1 MTNNMSN
8 DWTDKLRDQLA
19 DYQEPVKD
27 DLWAAIEQSL
37 AQQASPQADSSGGEF
52 FQETSMKSE
61 KPARQVLLRRFS
73 MAAAIAVLAVG
84 GTYVYLQSQH
94 EGELPVRDLAVVQPQ
109 AHAAVSVSH
118 ASSQEETEVGTS
130 TAVTSIDRSLMA
142 SAKNAVA
149 EFWAAKPQGEGQAVA
164 SDAEVETA
172 VLASM
177 EGSAPL
183 EVEGKPAEKTV
194 SQQENQQKKPRQKN
208 GDAKLVAYNPLESV
222 SAQDVVLHG
231 KSRRSSGWS
240 MQVYGENGLV
250 GNSMSNGNS
259 PMLASDMP
267 SPESFPT
274 DGDHEYAN
282 VFDTKLASG
291 FMANDY
297 AEEVKHHQPLS
308 VGLQVGFGLASR
320 LRLTMGVVY
329 TKTSSDFVNT
339 AGVAKHV
346 TTQDLHYIGIPV
358 NLCYRVWGTRN
369 LHTYMTVG
377 GEGAVNVKNHTESD
391 GQETSSQRDRMQW
404 SGNVSAG
411 VQYDFIPQ
419 LGIYV
424 EPGMKYYFDNGSQI
438 ENVFKDKKCNFNFQF
453 GLRWNIGK

>member
-19 DYQEPVKD
+19 GYQEPVKD

-37 AQQASPQADSSGGEF
+37 AQQVSPQADSHGDESLL
-52 FQETSMKSE
+52 ETSMKS
-61 KPARQVLLRRFS
+61 KKLARQVLMRRFS
-73 MAAAIAVLAVG
+73 MAAAIAALAVG

-94 EGELPVRDLAVVQPQ
+94 EGELPAKDLAVVQPK

-118 ASSQEETEVGTS
+118 ASSREETGMGTS
-130 TAVTSIDRSLMA
+130 TAATSSDRSLMA

-149 EFWAAKPQGEGQAVA
+149 TTLLP
-164 SDAEVETA
+164 
-172 VLASM
+172 SM
-177 EGSAPL
+177 DVSAPL
-183 EVEGKPAEKTV
+183 GAEGKPEEKAE
-194 SQQENQQKKPRQKN
+194 SQQESQQKKPQQKN
-208 GDAKLVAYNPLESV
+208 GDAKLVAYTPLESI

-240 MQVYGENGLV
+240 VQVYGENGLV
-250 GNSMSNGNS
+250 GNSMSNGNT

-274 DGDHEYAN
+274 DGGHEYAN

-308 VGLQVGFGLASR
+308 VGLQVGFGLTSR
-320 LRLTMGVVY
+320 LRLTTGVVY

-346 TTQDLHYIGIPV
+346 TTQDLHYVGVPV
-358 NLCYRVWGTRN
+358 NLSYRVWGTRN
-369 LHTYMTVG
+369 LHTYLTVG

-411 VQYDFIPQ
+411 VQYDFMPQ

-453 GLRWNIGK
+453 GLRWNIGKD